1 MTTEFH
7 IQKFEDLI
15 FEDFEKYVGKKDV
28 IFALKRVFEN
38 ALETARR
45 TIDRPLDDGC
55 RRRRYTDDQ
64 IDRLRKLYVKLA
76 EVEFK
81 WRSCDNNIGRLI
93 LIGFVVSDVVGNVK
107 KLKETIESEVVD
119 KEREDWGDWGEQ
131 Q

>member
-15 FEDFEKYVGKKDV
+15 FEDFEKYVAKKDI
-28 IFALKRVFEN
+28 IFAFKRAFEN

-45 TIDRPLDDGC
+45 TIDRQLDDGC

-64 IDRLRKLYVKLA
+64 IDRLRKLYVKLS

-93 LIGFVVSDVVGNVK
+93 LIGFIVSDVVDNVK
-107 KLKETIESEVVD
+107 KLKETIEKEVVD
-119 KEREDWGDWGEQ
+119 KEREDWGDWGEEQ
-131 Q
+131 